1 MQLVLAATFCCSFI
15 LGLILVLV
23 MHRLA
28 PAMGLVDRPG
38 GRTTRARPMPL
49 GGMAVLL
56 AAGLP
61 LLGAVLLAWM
71 TRNDP
76 ARLTSSALLQ
86 EKVRLAAERLP
97 LMLSIL
103 AGGLAF
109 TALGTWDDRRNLRAP
124 TRLVPQVLIALAVSL
139 TPQVRMGLFI
149 QSPVAQIAVTTAWI
163 VLLANNGAVNNALVA
178 LRLIREPVKFMLTQT
193 GVTIGLVHFGLPIA
207 ILSLVGVIETVDRSL
222 EEAARGLGANPLQTF
237 LRITLPL
244 TLPGI
249 AAASMLVFSSAV
261 AAFVIPAL
269 MGGPTLIVL
278 PTLIYQ
284 QMVDTLEWGFGG
296 AVATILLL
304 VSTGLFLLY
313 QRLLALARGLGQ
325 VA

>member
-1 MQLVLAATFCCSFI
+1 MKPRPTPPVHRPRALPVVWLTAPLVLLLGIYFLLPLAFLLSNSFRVIVVGQPTPPGITLANYIRFLGDPFYLGTLWSTFF
-15 LGLILVLV
+15 LGISV
-23 MHRLA
+23 
-28 PAMGLVDRPG
+28 
-38 GRTTRARPMPL
+38 T
-49 GGMAVLL
+49 LL
-56 AAGLP
+56 ATLMGYPVAYGLARSRHRWKTTLRLLVVAP
-61 LLGAVLLAWM
+61 LL
-71 TRNDP
+71 
-76 ARLTSSALLQ
+76 
-86 EKVRLAAERLP
+86 
-97 LMLSIL
+97 
-103 AGGLAF
+103 
-109 TALGTWDDRRNLRAP
+109 
-124 TRLVPQVLIALAVSL
+124 VSVVIR
-139 TPQVRMGLFI
+139 TYG
-149 QSPVAQIAVTTAWI
+149 WI

-178 LRLIREPVKFMLTQT
+178 LRLIREPVKFMFTQT

>member
-1 MQLVLAATFCCSFI
+1 MPHIIPPRRRSRALPVLWLTAPLVLLLAIYFLLPLVLLLSNSFRVVVVGQPTPPGITLANYTRFLGDPFYLGILWATLFLGISVTILATFMGYPVAY
-15 LGLILVLV
+15 GLARGRHRWKTTLRLLVV
-23 MHRLA
+23 A
-28 PAMGLVDRPG
+28 
-38 GRTTRARPMPL
+38 
-49 GGMAVLL
+49 
-56 AAGLP
+56 P
-61 LLGAVLLAWM
+61 LL
-71 TRNDP
+71 
-76 ARLTSSALLQ
+76 
-86 EKVRLAAERLP
+86 
-97 LMLSIL
+97 
-103 AGGLAF
+103 
-109 TALGTWDDRRNLRAP
+109 
-124 TRLVPQVLIALAVSL
+124 VSVVIR
-139 TPQVRMGLFI
+139 TYG
-149 QSPVAQIAVTTAWI
+149 WI

-178 LRLIREPVKFMLTQT
+178 LRLIREPVKFMFTHT

-222 EEAARGLGANPLQTF
+222 EEAARGLGASPLQTF

-284 QMVDTLEWGFGG
+284 QMADTLEWGFGG
-296 AVATILLL
+296 AVATILLV
-304 VSTGLFLLY
+304 VSTSLFLLY